1 MVMETLCG
9 KDEYILG
16 LQNKYLFFFFW
27 GGGGRSR
34 QFVSICIILSYIL
47 RLT

>member
-9 KDEYILG
+9 KDEYILRIAK
-16 LQNKYLFFFFW
+16 QIPIFFFW
-27 GGGGRSR
+27 GGGGESR

-47 RLT
+47 RLS